1 MKQFLIQTTIV
12 LLLCVLA
19 IPVMGETNDKKDLQE
34 AIQSLDSTIQSIK
47 ENYEKRQMSR
57 NLLVG
62 TNAVV
67 AMEPMDQ
74 IYMLATSLELV
85 SYELSKTVE
94 EIDKSSNKNSANVGH
109 GKVKL
114 SAYTHQQYHNEFGE
128 NDESDFISKRAR
140 FIIKGNLNKYAK
152 IKIQTEFAGSPKLL
166 DGALEISP
174 NKSFSLTAGQF
185 KPPFGTDFL
194 KSATVF
200 PFVNTFMAKGLGT
213 DRDIGAMITFQQ
225 KLNPNTKVKLS
236 SGLFNGAGINQSDVN
251 NDKNFVG
258 RAELHYN
265 KNVVVAANIISGMTN
280 EVDSVK
286 QDVNSFGGSVTAHW
300 NTNIV
305 EAEYVHTKVDQTK
318 KSGWNAWAGH
328 TFKTSSDFIPAVQL
342 LARYEQYDVDMDLSG
357 NQKDRITIGSNL
369 YIDNKYTKIQFNYQ
383 INNEEINSV
392 DNNEFLV
399 NLQVAF

>member
-1 MKQFLIQTTIV
+1 MKHYLIKITTIILV
-12 LLLCVLA
+12 LVIA
-19 IPVMGETNDKKDLQE
+19 VPVFGESKNSNDLEETIK
-34 AIQSLDSTIQSIK
+34 SLDSTIQLIK
-47 ENYEKRQMSR
+47 TYYEKNQL
-57 NLLVG
+57 NKKLLAG
-62 TNAVV
+62 TDAAV

-85 SYELSKTVE
+85 SYELRKTAE
-94 EIDKSSNKNSANVGH
+94 EIDKSSNKNSPSVGH

-114 SAYTHQQYHNEFGE
+114 SAYTHQQYYNEMGANE
-128 NDESDFISKRAR
+128 ESDFISKRAR
-140 FIIKGNLNKYAK
+140 FVIKGNLNQYAQ

-166 DGALEISP
+166 DGALVISP
-174 NKSFSLTAGQF
+174 NKNFSLTAGQF

-200 PFVNTFMAKGLGT
+200 PFVNTSMAKTLGT

-236 SGLFNGAGINQSDVN
+236 SGFFNGAGINQSDIN

-258 RAELHYN
+258 RAEMHYN
-265 KNVVVAANIISGMTN
+265 KNVLLAANILSGKTN

-286 QDVNSFGGSVTAHW
+286 QSVNSYGGSITAQW
-300 NTNIV
+300 NQEIF
-305 EAEYVHTKVDQTK
+305 EAEYIYSKVDQTE

-328 TFKTSSDFIPAVQL
+328 TFKTNSDFIPAIQL

-369 YIDNKYTKIQFNYQ
+369 YVDKKYTKIQFNYQ
-383 INNEEINSV
+383 INNEEVNSV
-392 DNNEFLV
+392 DNNEFLI